1 MEFYA
6 YHGHFEE
13 EQKIG
18 TWFSLDLTM
27 DVDTSKAE
35 LSDELDDT
43 VDYSAVYQVVKEKM
57 MIPSKLLEHVGR
69 RILNTI
75 KETYSNERVTDI
87 DGVKID
93 FDTQK
98 CWVHLR
104 KSNTEPIIRIYA
116 EGPTQA
122 EADALAQSI
131 ISQINTIIG

>member
-27 DVDTSKAE
+27 EVDTSKAE
-35 LSDELDDT
+35 LTDELEDT
-43 VDYSAVYQVVKEKM
+43 VDYSAVYQVVKEQM

-75 KETYSNERVTDI
+75 KERFSD
-87 DGVKID
+87 VKNAQLKI
-93 FDTQK
+93 
-98 CWVHLR
+98 R
-104 KSNTEPIIRIYA
+104 KMNPPLGGKMSFVSLELEMIR
-116 EGPTQA
+116 
-122 EADALAQSI
+122 
-131 ISQINTIIG
+131 

>member
-1 MEFYA
+1 MSKITIENMEFYA

-43 VDYSAVYQVVKEKM
+43 VDYSAVYQVVKEQM

-75 KETYSNERVTDI
+75 KERFPD
-87 DGVKID
+87 VKDATLKI
-93 FDTQK
+93 
-98 CWVHLR
+98 R
-104 KSNTEPIIRIYA
+104 KMNPPLGGKMA
-116 EGPTQA
+116 FV
-122 EADALAQSI
+122 ALEFSM
-131 ISQINTIIG
+131 N